1 MTAKKIAYNIRKQ
14 NGIEPDRASGD
25 HATSALRTTKGT
37 PIRNVVRGSHRLLS
51 GAFRRRFDI
60 ISGVTDCPRRLIG
73 GSRPLNQFDD
83 EMLSRNVGIRT
94 LSVLK
99 IHATRN
105 RIWCAMRL
113 NALRRSIA
121 VGDSSGM
128 SFPERTAG
136 EAVFGEVV
144 NGANFY
150 GLNRGS
156 GVSVGRVRQR

>member
-1 MTAKKIAYNIRKQ
+1 
-14 NGIEPDRASGD
+14 
-25 HATSALRTTKGT
+25 
-37 PIRNVVRGSHRLLS
+37 
-51 GAFRRRFDI
+51 
-60 ISGVTDCPRRLIG
+60 
-73 GSRPLNQFDD
+73 
-83 EMLSRNVGIRT
+83 
-94 LSVLK
+94 
-99 IHATRN
+99 
-105 RIWCAMRL
+105 MRL